1 MDTSETAGKVV
12 VGVDGSEHS
21 RRALAWALA
30 EARLR
35 GVGCVLVHAWDFGLA
50 ASSPV
55 PGDALH
61 VLIDDANTILDR
73 DLAYARS
80 FGVPVTRIL
89 VYGSAGH
96 ALIEAS
102 ADALILVVGS
112 RGRGGLVSALLGS
125 VSSAC
130 VHHATC
136 PVVVVPPG
144 TRAASEGAV
153 DAQLAASGPAAT

>member
-1 MDTSETAGKVV
+1 MDTTETAGKVI

-61 VLIDDANTILDR
+61 VLVDDANTLLDR
-73 DLAYARS
+73 DLAFARS
-80 FGVPVTRIL
+80 FGVPVKGIL

-96 ALIEAS
+96 ALIETS
-102 ADALILVVGS
+102 ADALVLVVGS

-136 PVVVVPPG
+136 PVVVVPPDRRTG
-144 TRAASEGAV
+144 GDIAG
-153 DAQLAASGPAAT
+153 DAQRAVSEPAAT